1 MRPVHSFRLPWP
13 ARRRILALSI
23 PRRSTMNTRR
33 QGRFLDEILML
44 VVLFVPVSLM
54 MVGAMTAAAVAAA

>member
-1 MRPVHSFRLPWP
+1 
-13 ARRRILALSI
+13 
-23 PRRSTMNTRR
+23 MNTRR